1 MLQACDEPEPDG
13 ISDIRHHYG
22 NRVGCLLQEL
32 DGWGGRL
39 AASQCPTS
47 RDFVPWRFLDAGRH
61 SAWKGSSCRR
71 PKTRTKPEVECQ
83 TWVEEVGQSC
93 VTRHSRIRRSIAS
106 LPPPL
111 RFRTT
116 TISPLAGEIPV
127 RARMFAPWVTTRR

>member
-47 RDFVPWRFLDAGRH
+47 RDFVPWRFFG
-61 SAWKGSSCRR
+61 RR
-71 PKTRTKPEVECQ
+71 PPQRVEGFVMPASKNQNKTGSRRLYSI
-83 TWVEEVGQSC
+83 TWS
-93 VTRHSRIRRSIAS
+93 AS
-106 LPPPL
+106 NWSELG
-111 RFRTT
+111 T
-116 TISPLAGEIPV
+116 V
-127 RARMFAPWVTTRR
+127 RPRAVA